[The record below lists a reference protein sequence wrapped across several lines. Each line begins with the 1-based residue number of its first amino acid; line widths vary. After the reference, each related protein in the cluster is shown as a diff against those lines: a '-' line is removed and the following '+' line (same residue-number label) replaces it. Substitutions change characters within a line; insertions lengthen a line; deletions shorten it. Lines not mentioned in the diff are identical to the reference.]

1 MLLLI
6 AARGIHDT
14 KQEAPKLEV
23 AVGHTHTQTAHIMRA
38 CAHTRR
44 DHTYCNRRH
53 KCHRHHAQYGKTGT
67 RRETGRV
74 DIEKEADGEGERRRE
89 TVRETERERE
99 VRSGVLKKRERER
112 VRVRE

>member
-1 MLLLI
+1 MI
-6 AARGIHDT
+6 RNRRH
-14 KQEAPKLEV
+14 PNWKLQLV
-23 AVGHTHTQTAHIMRA
+23 THTQTAHIMRA

-53 KCHRHHAQYGKTGT
+53 KCHRHHAHYGKTGT

-99 VRSGVLKKRERER
+99 RSALAC
-112 VRVRE
+112 